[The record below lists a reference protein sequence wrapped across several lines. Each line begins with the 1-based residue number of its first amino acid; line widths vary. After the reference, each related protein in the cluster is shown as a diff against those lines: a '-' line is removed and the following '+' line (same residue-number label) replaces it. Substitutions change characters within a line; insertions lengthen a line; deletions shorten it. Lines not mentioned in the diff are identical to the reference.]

1 MSINTSN
8 DYTHQFLRRK
18 KVEEITTLSRNK
30 IYSLMKEG
38 NFPKSIA
45 IAPKCVVW
53 VKREIEEWIVAQVH
67 SSRVES
73 A

>member
-1 MSINTSN
+1 MTQT
-8 DYTHQFLRRK
+8 DYNLQFLRRQ
-18 KVEEITTLSRNK
+18 KVEEMTTLSRNK

-38 NFPKSIA
+38 KFPKSIS

-53 VKREIEEWIVAQVH
+53 VKGEIEEWIDTQI
-67 SSRVES
+67 STSRLT

>member
-1 MSINTSN
+1 MKNKT
-8 DYTHQFLRRK
+8 DYNLQFLRRPK
-18 KVEEITTLSRNK
+18 GEEMTTLSRNK

-45 IAPKCVVW
+45 IAPKVVVW
-53 VKREIEEWIVAQVH
+53 VKKEVEEWIETQIKN
-67 SSRVES
+67 SRFT